1 MLISTQR
8 KNTTSTPLHKM
19 NYSKKIL
26 LFGTG
31 NMAYEYARVLNNLEL
46 EFIVIGRGI
55 ESAKMF
61 EKKTGIKPFTG
72 GADKFLKKSDYSS
85 YSAIVAVTGN
95 QLGNVTIDLINH
107 GVRSI
112 LVEKPGGIDGKE
124 IKLVGSLARKNS
136 ANIYI
141 AYNRRFYSS
150 VKKAQDII
158 EKDGGVLSFHFE
170 FNELSDQISKL
181 KAPVEIKNRWLLHN
195 STHVIDLAFFLAGNP
210 KTLKAQSSHSLPWHP
225 KGAVFVGHGLTK
237 DSTPFTYHANWLS
250 PGRWGLEIM
259 TKNHRLIF
267 KPLEKLQ
274 LQKKGSFELTYA
286 KLDDK
291 LDNDYKPGLYKEV
304 ESFLGKKKFLC
315 QLEEQVGNLTWFN
328 KILEGKT

>member
-1 MLISTQR
+1 
-8 KNTTSTPLHKM
+8 M
-19 NYSKKIL
+19 NNFKKIL

-31 NMAYEYARVLNNLEL
+31 NMAYEYARVLSNLEL

-61 EKKTGIKPFTG
+61 EKKTGITPVIG
-72 GADKFLKKSDYSS
+72 GASKFLSNSDFTLYK
-85 YSAIVAVTGN
+85 AIVAVTGD
-95 QLGNVTIDLINH
+95 QLGKVTIDLINH

-124 IKLVGSLARKNS
+124 IKLIASLARKNS

-158 EKDGGVLSFHFE
+158 KKDGGVLSFHFE

-181 KAPVEIKNRWLLHN
+181 KTPVEIKNRWLLHN
-195 STHVIDLAFFLAGNP
+195 STHVIDLAFFLAGDP
-210 KTLKAQSSHSLPWHP
+210 KTLSAHTSRSLPWHP
-225 KGAVFVGHGLTK
+225 KGAVFAGHGLTK
-237 DSTPFTYHANWLS
+237 NSIPFTYHANWLS

-259 TKNHRLIF
+259 TKNYRLIF

-286 KLDDK
+286 ELDDK
-291 LDNDYKPGLYKEV
+291 LDNNFKPGLFKEV
-304 ESFLGKKKFLC
+304 ESFLGEKKSLC
-315 QLEEQVGNLTWFN
+315 TLEEQVKNLTWFN